1 MIQRIIKYLKGVQA
15 EMAKVSWPKRE
26 EVTSATTL
34 VVVFSIIL
42 ALVVWGFDLI
52 LSRVLGFLLS
62 I

>member
-1 MIQRIIKYLKGVQA
+1 MI
-15 EMAKVSWPKRE
+15 KVSWPKRD

-34 VVVFSIIL
+34 VVVFSIIF

-62 I
+62 M

>member
-1 MIQRIIKYLKGVQA
+1 MIQRIIKYLKSVQA
-15 EMAKVSWPKRE
+15 EMIKVSWPKRD

-34 VVVFSIIL
+34 VVVFSIIF

-62 I
+62 M

>member
-1 MIQRIIKYLKGVQA
+1 MIQRIIKYLKSVQA
-15 EMAKVSWPKRE
+15 EMIKVSWPKRD

-34 VVVFSIIL
+34 VVVFSIIF

-62 I
+62 L

>member
-1 MIQRIIKYLKGVQA
+1 MVQKTIKYLKGVQA
-15 EMAKVSWPKRE
+15 EMAKVSWPRRD

-62 I
+62 M